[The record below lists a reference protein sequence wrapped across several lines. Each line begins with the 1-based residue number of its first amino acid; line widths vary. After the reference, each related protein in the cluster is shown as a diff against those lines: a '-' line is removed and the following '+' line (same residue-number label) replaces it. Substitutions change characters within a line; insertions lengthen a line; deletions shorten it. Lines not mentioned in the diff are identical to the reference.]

1 MDQPSPGTLRVP
13 GAALHYET
21 RGDGPLLLMIP
32 GGSGVAE
39 PFDGMAERLAA
50 HFTVAVL
57 EPRGA
62 PRSPLDDPD
71 AEQSVEEHADD
82 ALRLLDLLSPE
93 APASVFGS
101 SSGAITALALTARRP
116 DRVRRTVA
124 HEPPVVEVLP
134 DAERHRRMFDEVHRA
149 FRSGGVEAAVGV
161 MAEGFDAPAEAPAR
175 MPGPEAMAR
184 MHAGMPFFLDRIVP
198 RFTRFVPD
206 TEALRE
212 SGRLVPAHGEA
223 TRGRLP
229 ARPAERLGDLVGHP
243 AAAFPGGH
251 LGYTAHPE
259 PFASELAKAL
269 EGRTRTAS

>member
-1 MDQPSPGTLRVP
+1 MDEPSPDTLRVP

-21 RGDGPLLLMIP
+21 RGEGPLLLVIP

-39 PFDGMAERLAA
+39 PFDGLAERLAA
-50 HFTVAVL
+50 QFTVAVL

-82 ALRLLDLLSPE
+82 ALRLLDLLSPD
-93 APASVFGS
+93 APAAVFGS
-101 SSGAITALALTARRP
+101 SSGAITTLALTARHP
-116 DRVRRTVA
+116 DRVRRAVT

-149 FRSGGVEAAVGV
+149 FRSGGVEAAIGV
-161 MAEGFDAPAEAPAR
+161 MAEGFDAPAETPAR
-175 MPGPEAMAR
+175 LPGPEAMAR

-206 TEALRE
+206 TEALRG
-212 SGRLVPAHGEA
+212 SGRLIPAHGES

-229 ARPAERLGDLVGHP
+229 ARPAEHLAGLVGHP
-243 AAAFPGGH
+243 AIAFPGGH
-251 LGYTAHPE
+251 LGYTSHPE
-259 PFASELAKAL
+259 EFAAALAPL
-269 EGRTRTAS
+269 LVP